1 MTRPVDQKKAKNY
14 LKKAE
19 DSRYL
24 AKLPLE
30 RAEMIA
36 LR

>member
-19 DSRYL
+19 DSLYL
-24 AKLPLE
+24 AKIAE
-30 RAEMIA
+30 RADMIA